1 MSKKILVTT
10 DLSPAAKA
18 GIRFG
23 IQLASQNGHSLVFL
37 HVLEILKPTRWSETR
52 YEAYVR
58 EETEAAR
65 VQLERAVLT
74 EFRAARISSGEF
86 QCVVAVQNISVH
98 NTIIRQATKMKADY
112 ICMSTR
118 GAGGLKKLLGTN
130 ASILLTTS
138 PVPVFVVPRTWRRS
152 PIKKIFYSSDFND
165 LGRELK
171 KVKSFADSINVSTI
185 DVFHY
190 DYLLNVKENLKR
202 LEKVAARH
210 KASGVMFNFRKQN
223 IEESLSYRLNI
234 DVRKSKSSIAV
245 LFTKQ
250 NRGWYERLFLS
261 SRSAELSF
269 ISTVPLL
276 VFRKGSA

>member
-1 MSKKILVTT
+1 
-10 DLSPAAKA
+10 
-18 GIRFG
+18 
-23 IQLASQNGHSLVFL
+23 QNGHSLVFL

-152 PIKKIFYSSDFND
+152 TIKKIFYSSDFND

-171 KVKSFADSINVSTI
+171 KVKSFADSINVSTL

-210 KASGVMFNFRKQN
+210 KAS
-223 IEESLSYRLNI
+223 
-234 DVRKSKSSIAV
+234 
-245 LFTKQ
+245 
-250 NRGWYERLFLS
+250 
-261 SRSAELSF
+261 
-269 ISTVPLL
+269 
-276 VFRKGSA
+276 